1 MKGTENAAK
10 HYQTFEDLEVYQV
23 AREFRKAVYRVAKR
37 LPEEEKFGLA
47 SQIRRAAVSLTNN
60 IGEGHGRFH
69 FLEQIKFMLQARG
82 SLEELLDDLN
92 VCEDEAYLAAQES
105 ETLKQEGWRVHKL
118 INGYIRFLRS
128 RPTGDSSRVREGS
141 SGDQRFDHGCIVEFP
156 GKEKDQE
163 IQTATTGCARWN
175 LANAATGYRSRSG
188 ISKVHRVFSLP
199 GCLSRVARS
208 SHA

>member
-1 MKGTENAAK
+1 MKRTEAEAK

-47 SQIRRAAVSLTNN
+47 SRIRRAAVSLTNN
-60 IGEGHGRFH
+60 IAEGHGRFR

-105 ETLKQEGWRVHKL
+105 EALKQEGWRVHKL

-128 RPTGDSSRVREGS
+128 RTTGDSSRVREGS
-141 SGDQRFDHGCIVEFP
+141 SDYDLEEDDFEDLHLGCFNP
-156 GKEKDQE
+156 
-163 IQTATTGCARWN
+163 
-175 LANAATGYRSRSG
+175 S
-188 ISKVHRVFSLP
+188 SL
-199 GCLSRVARS
+199 
-208 SHA
+208 

>member
-1 MKGTENAAK
+1 MKRTEAEAK

-60 IGEGHGRFH
+60 IAEGHGRFH

-128 RPTGDSSRVREGS
+128 RTTGDSSRVREGS
-141 SGDQRFDHGCIVEFP
+141 SDYDLDEDDFEDLHLGRFNP
-156 GKEKDQE
+156 
-163 IQTATTGCARWN
+163 
-175 LANAATGYRSRSG
+175 S
-188 ISKVHRVFSLP
+188 SL
-199 GCLSRVARS
+199 
-208 SHA
+208 

>member
-1 MKGTENAAK
+1 MKRTEAEAK

-37 LPEEEKFGLA
+37 LPEEEKFGLT

-60 IGEGHGRFH
+60 IAEGHGRFH

-92 VCEDEAYLAAQES
+92 VCEDEAYLAAQEIQ
-105 ETLKQEGWRVHKL
+105 TLRKEDWRVHKS

-128 RPTGDSSRVREGS
+128 RTTGDSSRVRE
-141 SGDQRFDHGCIVEFP
+141 
-156 GKEKDQE
+156 
-163 IQTATTGCARWN
+163 
-175 LANAATGYRSRSG
+175 
-188 ISKVHRVFSLP
+188 VFSDYDLDEDRFNP
-199 GCLSRVARS
+199 S
-208 SHA
+208 SL